1 MGVTSGMP
9 IPSASS
15 ALVLMTSEEAKSLG
29 PLNPQ
34 LGQMWVLSE
43 RTILIRE
50 PHSGHSVVEYIGST
64 PTMRL
69 PAITAVWVSLWVN
82 PDHAAS

>member
-29 PLNPQ
+29 PLHPQ
-34 LGQMWVLSE
+34 LGQTCVLSE
-43 RTILIRE
+43 RVILIRE
-50 PHSGHSVVEYIGST
+50 PHFGHSCVEYLGST
-64 PTMRL
+64 PTVRL
-69 PAITAVWVSLWVN
+69 PAITATWVSLWVN